1 MRLQKRLAG
10 SVAVAGVLALALTA
24 CGGGSDNGGD
34 DTPTAEAQTIEGA
47 DYNPQ
52 PRESLEQGGEVTFPL
67 TEITPQMNPNHSDG
81 SVDTARIWEWYNP
94 QPILMSPEG
103 EATANPAYLSDWT
116 TEVVDGKTVV
126 TYTINPEAVWNDGS
140 PITWKSYEELWKA
153 NRSTEEGYVPSS
165 TDGYSQIESVKQGK
179 DERQA
184 VVTFKSEFPWTDGLF
199 WHLMNP
205 AVNSAKVF
213 NEGYIEDA
221 HADWGAGPY
230 KIDDF
235 DLNGGVI
242 SFVPNEKWWGD
253 APLLDKVTFRVLEP
267 TAAVNAFQN
276 GEVDLVEN
284 LTADNLQ
291 QLKDVEGAA
300 TYRAQR
306 TSTNLLQLNA
316 ERPQFKD
323 LEVRKAVLQAID
335 REQIKE
341 VVWNGLNYTEP
352 EAGSLNLFPFQEGY
366 VDALAA
372 AGWSTDV
379 EAANAALDEAGW
391 ALDGDVRAKDGQKLE
406 GRMPIFGD
414 DPITEARA
422 KVVQQQLAQIGFA
435 LEIDKRPAS
444 DFSTVLSTKDWDL
457 VVMGFSSSDPYGV
470 AYMCQLYCSDS
481 GLNLSMTGTKEIDK
495 KIADQVSSLPTAE
508 EQTAAGMKLES
519 EIISETWGILPLYNG
534 PWISM
539 AKDGLANLTPETYTG
554 LDLFGLQPVENV
566 GWEKGTNPAK

>member
-1 MRLQKRLAG
+1 MRLQNRLAG
-10 SVAVAGVLALALTA
+10 SVALAGALALTLAA
-24 CGGGSDNGGD
+24 CSGSSGEGGD
-34 DTPTAEAQTIEGA
+34 TPSAEAQTIQGA

-52 PRESLEQGGEVTFPL
+52 PRENLEQGGEVTFNL

-140 PITWKSYEELWKA
+140 PITWKSYEQLWKA

-165 TDGYSQIESVKQGK
+165 TDGYSQIESVKQGE

-199 WHLMNP
+199 WHIMNP
-205 AVNSAKVF
+205 AVDSAKVF

-235 DLNGGVI
+235 DLNGGVV

-253 APLLDKVTFRVLEP
+253 APMLDKVTFRVLEP

-276 GEVDLVEN
+276 GEIDYVDG
-284 LTADNLQ
+284 LTADNLE
-291 QLKDVEGAA
+291 QLADVEGVT

-306 TSTNLLQLNA
+306 TSTNLLELNA
-316 ERPQFKD
+316 EYPQFKD
-323 LEVRKAVLQAID
+323 LKVREAIFKAVNRD
-335 REQIKE
+335 QIKE

-352 EAGSLNLFPFQEGY
+352 DAGSLNLFPFQEGY
-366 VDALAA
+366 VDALAE
-372 AGWSTDV
+372 AGYKFDV
-379 EAANAALDEAGW
+379 DAANKTLDEAGW
-391 ALDGDVRAKDGQKLE
+391 TLNGDVREKDGKKLE

-414 DPITEARA
+414 EPITEARA
-422 KVVQQQLAQIGFA
+422 KVLQQQLAEIGFS

-457 VVMGFSSSDPYGV
+457 VILGFSSSDPYGV

-481 GLNLSMTGTKEIDK
+481 GLNLSATGTKAIDK

-519 EIISETWGILPLYNG
+519 EIIGETWGILPLYNG

-566 GWEKGTNPAK
+566 GWEKDTAAAE